1 MATPPIL
8 RSIADLRQSVAGWR
22 SLKSSDGASETIGL
36 IPTMGA
42 LHEGHLSLVRR
53 AREQCARAVVS
64 IFVNPTQFGPSEDF
78 ACYPRDLA
86 GDAAKLAT
94 VGADAIFAPEVA
106 EMYPADAATTVTVSG
121 LTDGLCGPFRPGHFQ
136 GVATIVTKLLLQC
149 LPDAAYFGEKDYQQ
163 LQVIKRFVRDL
174 DIPVRIEPVPTYREA
189 DGLAMSSRN
198 AYLTPEER
206 AIAPMLYRV
215 LTSVA
220 QQMAADGRADTA
232 TARGKAELLRA
243 GFTKLDYLEVVDAIT
258 LAPLETAGGAARVA
272 AAAWLG
278 KTRLIDNVPAG

>member
-1 MATPPIL
+1 MTTPPIL
-8 RSIADLRQSVAGWR
+8 RSIAELRQQVAQWRAAGESV
-22 SLKSSDGASETIGL
+22 GL
-36 IPTMGA
+36 VPTMGA

-64 IFVNPTQFGPSEDF
+64 IFVNPTQFGPNEDF
-78 ACYPRDLA
+78 ARYPRDLA

-94 VGADAIFAPEVA
+94 VGADAIFAPAVA
-106 EMYPADAATTVTVSG
+106 EMYPPGAATTVTVSG

-136 GVATIVTKLLLQC
+136 GVATIVTKLLLQG

-174 DIPVRIEPVPTYREA
+174 DIPVRIEAVPTYRES

-206 AIAPMLYRV
+206 AIAPTLYRV
-215 LTSVA
+215 LNSVA
-220 QQMAADGRADTA
+220 AEM
-232 TARGKAELLRA
+232 ARGGSAAVAIARGSAELLAA
-243 GFTKLDYLEVVDAIT
+243 GFTKIDYLDAVDAAT
-258 LAPLETAGGAARVA
+258 LKSVERAEGPTRIA
-272 AAAWLG
+272 AAAFLG
-278 KTRLIDNVPAG
+278 KTRLIDNVPVG